1 MSLSKSIIRQY
12 RVVAA
17 KDLPDIQ
24 GPEEAE
30 KQSVGEGLANS
41 LLEQAHAEAERI
53 LAEAQQQVKTIYQ
66 QAEAA
71 GRQQGFEAGRAEGRA
86 VAEAQA
92 KQGAAHL
99 QAVLNSV
106 LEERVRIL
114 SGAESELVELAL
126 AVARKVIGD
135 VATNNAEVIS
145 YMAHRAIEQL
155 GQSGPF
161 QIHLHPTDVQ
171 RLSAVWPKESKP
183 DWKLVADERIAPGGC
198 IVTCGAG
205 QIDGRPDT
213 QLDLIQR
220 AFRSF
225 QGDK

>member
-12 RVVAA
+12 RVVTP
-17 KDLPDIQ
+17 KDLPDVQ

-30 KQSVGEGLANS
+30 KQGLANGLANS
-41 LLEQAHAEAERI
+41 LLEQARAEADRI
-53 LAEAQQQVKTIYQ
+53 LAEAQQQVAAIQ
-66 QAEAA
+66 RQAEAA
-71 GRQQGFEAGRAEGRA
+71 GRQQGFEAGLAEGRA

-92 KQGAAHL
+92 RQEAAHL
-99 QAVLNSV
+99 QTILNSI

-114 SGAESELVELAL
+114 AGAENELVELAL

-135 VATNNAEVIS
+135 IAVNNAEVIA
-145 YMAHRAIEQL
+145 YIAHRAIEQL

-171 RLSAVWPKESKP
+171 RLSAIWPKENKP

-205 QIDGRPDT
+205 QVDGRPET